1 MLTNSFDYTFQVV
14 YSHEDNV
21 YVAYLENMPSLS
33 AYADTKEQAIEELKG
48 LIKYCYPAKQQQ
60 RNNEI
65 KQLAFA

>member
-21 YVAYLENMPSLS
+21 YVAYLENMPPLS